1 MGSFWG
7 GVSWGLPGASWGFSG
22 ASILGRLGRC
32 GWRSCPVV
40 VVSGGCLRPV
50 VVRLGGACVQQSW
63 PGRALV
69 SGRLFDGRCVGRP
82 RGGMP
87 LGGTLRG
94 GGFLGAFWGSWG
106 SWSFLGPPGGFL
118 GLPGASWGH
127 LGLLGLAGASSWG
140 LLGSWELLGLL
151 GVSWGLPAG
160 SRRVSLC
167 FLRHPGVVGSLWFV
181 LVFSR
186 RGFWWVLASSCR
198 PFGGCLRPV
207 VAWAGAR
214 VRSSFGRAS
223 RVGQSPPAMIKK
235 VPPRTDPP
243 TTSGGSVGQF
253 ANETGSL
260 GQFANR
266 LSKVVR
272 ECLCHRTR
280 FGMMARRTSRC
291 GCGCRLP
298 QGVWS
303 AGFVDSIF
311 QKNRPPSPVQWGQNI
326 S

>member
-1 MGSFWG
+1 MRH
-7 GVSWGLPGASWGFSG
+7 PGASWF
-22 ASILGRLGRC
+22 
-32 GWRSCPVV
+32 
-40 VVSGGCLRPV
+40 
-50 VVRLGGACVQQSW
+50 
-63 PGRALV
+63 
-69 SGRLFDGRCVGRP
+69 
-82 RGGMP
+82 
-87 LGGTLRG
+87 
-94 GGFLGAFWGSWG
+94 
-106 SWSFLGPPGGFL
+106 
-118 GLPGASWGH
+118 
-127 LGLLGLAGASSWG
+127 
-140 LLGSWELLGLL
+140 
-151 GVSWGLPAG
+151 
-160 SRRVSLC
+160 
-167 FLRHPGVVGSLWFV
+167 LWFV

-214 VRSSFGRAS
+214 VRSSFGRGS

-311 QKNRPPSPVQWGQNI
+311 QKNHPPSPVQWGQNI
-326 S
+326 SYSVYPIPCPALQWRRQNRPRAKPRSRSCFTL